1 MNHPDATIEAWIEQC
16 LAQTAPRS
24 KSLVVT
30 IFGDAIAPRGG
41 AVWLGG
47 LIRVLAPFGVNDRL
61 ARTSMFRLTE
71 DGWFESR
78 RQGRRSLYALTA
90 QGLRRFAH
98 ASRRIYRAPDTDW
111 DGTWTLVLFPHAPG
125 NAAERAEL
133 RKDLKWEGFGP
144 VAPGLFARPAVHD
157 EAVLADILHG
167 LGLQGTV
174 FALRASDLRA
184 VAARPVRELVA
195 ECWDLAD
202 LAGDYLRFIE
212 RFGPMRARLRAGHAP
227 DARQAFQV
235 RTLLVHEYRRMIL
248 HDPQFPAEL
257 LPADW
262 PGLAAY
268 ALARE
273 IYAALLAPSEAYLEA
288 SLEGRHGPLPAAPSA
303 LLERFGGIAMPP
315 LQAGGAAPP
324 NTARPADLAA

>member
-1 MNHPDATIEAWIEQC
+1 MTQPDAAIEAWIERFLQQA
-16 LAQTAPRS
+16 LPRS

-98 ASRRIYRAPDTDW
+98 ASRRVYRAPDTSW
-111 DGTWTLVLFPHAPG
+111 DGTWTLVLFPRTASS
-125 NAAERAEL
+125 AAERAEL
-133 RKDLKWEGFGP
+133 RKDLKWEGFGS
-144 VAPGLFARPAVHD
+144 VAPGLFARPALD
-157 EAVLADILHG
+157 EAALADILGG
-167 LGLQGTV
+167 LGLQNTV

-184 VAARPVRELVA
+184 VAVRPARELVA

-202 LAGDYLRFIE
+202 LAGDYARFIE
-212 RFGPMRARLRAGHAP
+212 RFEPLRALLRAGHAP
-227 DARQAFQV
+227 DARQAFQM
-235 RTLLVHEYRRMIL
+235 RTLLVHEYRRVIL

-257 LPADW
+257 LPAGW

-273 IYAALLAPSEAYLEA
+273 TYAAVLAPSEAYLDA
-288 SLEGRHGPLPAAPSA
+288 SLEGRQGPLPAAA
-303 LLERFGGIAMPP
+303 GTLLERFGGVSLA
-315 LQAGGAAPP
+315 ARGASGAAPSDR
-324 NTARPADLAA
+324 ARPAGLAA